1 MARRAEEAAAL
12 TLLVQAG
19 LLGGDG
25 AADGALF
32 PVLIAFVRDQ
42 AIAALDRPKPAAP
55 VTPPPTP
62 PLPAPADA
70 PRPYDADFPPLAA
83 RPSPAPAAAPGPK
96 RVAPTKVHAL
106 CTKPEELAAQSA
118 NAPALRSLAALYA
131 SLFHGRQLA
140 GTLRA
145 PWTALGAELTRTA
158 QAWRRSSRFYSA
170 CCRCRSR

>member
-12 TLLVQAG
+12 ALLVQAG

-25 AADGALF
+25 AAAADGVLF

-42 AIAALDRPKPAAP
+42 AIAALDRPKPTAP
-55 VTPPPTP
+55 LTPPPTP

-83 RPSPAPAAAPGPK
+83 RTSPAPASGPK

-131 SLFHGRQLA
+131 SLFHARQLA
-140 GTLRA
+140 GTRRA
-145 PWTALGAELTRTA
+145 PWASAGMGLTRRV
-158 QAWRRSSRFYSA
+158 QAWRRSSRFSSA
-170 CCRCRSR
+170 CCLCRSR